1 MSSSRLFRASSGAP
15 VFFAILGWLL
25 AVLAFSLMPEAFAA
39 DDVHTTLLINTDFP
53 SAREALI
60 ESIEAEGLVVSAV
73 IPFGSMLERTADG
86 LGKGV
91 SPFVDAEIVQFCSA
105 RLARQLVDE
114 DVAQIALCPLSIA
127 VFATRVAPE
136 QITYAYH
143 APEPG
148 SAGRLGARNL
158 LEKLVARAAGL
169 ARLR

>member
-1 MSSSRLFRASSGAP
+1 MSPHRRHQRSLHGFTLVEVLVALGIVAIALVAGTQASSALLRNAGRQSD
-15 VFFAILGWLL
+15 VLLGQ
-25 AVLAFSLMPEAFAA
+25 
-39 DDVHTTLLINTDFP
+39 IC
-53 SAREALI
+53 
-60 ESIEAEGLVVSAV
+60 AENELS
-73 IPFGSMLERTADG
+73 
-86 LGKGV
+86 K
-91 SPFVDAEIVQFCSA
+91 A